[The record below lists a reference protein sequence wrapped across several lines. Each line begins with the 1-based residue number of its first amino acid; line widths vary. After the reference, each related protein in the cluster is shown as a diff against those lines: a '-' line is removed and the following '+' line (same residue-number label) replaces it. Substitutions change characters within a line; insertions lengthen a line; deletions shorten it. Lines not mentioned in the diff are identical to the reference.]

1 MAPPRAAQPRRFT
14 PQLEGFCAAASAI
27 ADQHSAD
34 AVLFLAERPIDWT
47 KLQEAFGNR
56 TLLVAADSEDQLAGA
71 HDDENGPGFDTILL
85 GMNDAPVFE
94 RLTQAL
100 LEAVA
105 DELLEPGSKVVTLYS
120 SYDPGVIDSL
130 SLIHLDEHLG
140 RLTIRDLRRIET
152 KIPMETIRSV
162 IDLAVEIGREGREG
176 KPIGTLMVVGD
187 HKRTLEM
194 SKPMGFDPV
203 KGYPAS
209 DRHIG
214 DAKVRDGVK
223 EIAQMDGAFIISAA
237 GTVVAA
243 AQHLSA
249 PPSPEITLSKGM
261 GARHWAAA
269 QITRATDAIA
279 VAVSS
284 SGGTVRV
291 FQGGEIVLRIEP
303 LERAMT
309 WREFESEHDGDKDK
323 GDKDKAAATTD
334 TKKPLEKKPSKVR
347 SKTPRGKAAKA
358 AAEAKSDDTAA
369 DAGG

>member
-1 MAPPRAAQPRRFT
+1 MAPPRASQPRRFT

-27 ADQHSAD
+27 AEQHSAD
-34 AVLFLAERPIDWT
+34 AVLFLAERSVDWG
-47 KLQEAFGNR
+47 KLQAAFGAR

-71 HDDENGPGFDTILL
+71 HDDENGPGFETILL

-105 DELLEPGSKVVTLYS
+105 DELLEPGSTVVTLYS

-140 RLTIRDLRRIET
+140 RLTVRDLRRIET
-152 KIPMETIRSV
+152 KIPTETLKSV

-187 HKRTLEM
+187 HKRTLEL

-209 DRHIG
+209 ERSLSDS
-214 DAKVRDGVK
+214 KVRDGVK
-223 EIAQMDGAFIISAA
+223 EIAQMDGAFIISNS
-237 GTVVAA
+237 GTVMAS

-249 PPSPEITLSKGM
+249 PPSKEIALSKGL

-291 FQGGEIVLRIEP
+291 FQGGEVVLRIEP
-303 LERAMT
+303 MERAMT
-309 WREFESEHDGDKDK
+309 WREFEAEHDGDKE
-323 GDKDKAAATTD
+323 
-334 TKKPLEKKPSKVR
+334 KPAEKKPAEKKASKV
-347 SKTPRGKAAKA
+347 KAKAARGKAAKA
-358 AAEAKSDDTAA
+358 SADDTPA

>member
-1 MAPPRAAQPRRFT
+1 MAPPRATAPRRFT
-14 PQLEGFCAAASAI
+14 AQLEGFCGAASAL

-34 AVLFLAERPIDWT
+34 AILFLAERPIDWT

-71 HDDENGPGFDTILL
+71 HDDENGPSFDTILL

-130 SLIHLDEHLG
+130 SLIHLEEHLG
-140 RLTIRDLRRIET
+140 RLTVRDLRRIET

-162 IDLAVEIGREGREG
+162 
-176 KPIGTLMVVGD
+176 VGD
-187 HKRTLEM
+187 HKRTLEL

-209 DRHIG
+209 ERSIFDG
-214 DAKVRDGVK
+214 KVRDGVK
-223 EIAQMDGAFIISAA
+223 EIAQMDGAFIISST
-237 GTVVAA
+237 GTVIAA
-243 AQHLSA
+243 AQHISA
-249 PPSPEITLSKGM
+249 PASAEISLSKGL
-261 GARHWAAA
+261 GARHWTAA
-269 QITRATDAIA
+269 QISKATDAIA

-291 FQGGEIVLRIEP
+291 FQGGEVVLRIEP

-309 WREFESEHDGDKDK
+309 WREFESEHDGDKDT
-323 GDKDKAAATTD
+323 DKLPVVAEA
-334 TKKPLEKKPSKVR
+334 KKPPEKKPSKVR
-347 SKTPRGKAAKA
+347 SKTPKGRAAKA
-358 AAEAKSDDTAA
+358 AVENKPDDDAA